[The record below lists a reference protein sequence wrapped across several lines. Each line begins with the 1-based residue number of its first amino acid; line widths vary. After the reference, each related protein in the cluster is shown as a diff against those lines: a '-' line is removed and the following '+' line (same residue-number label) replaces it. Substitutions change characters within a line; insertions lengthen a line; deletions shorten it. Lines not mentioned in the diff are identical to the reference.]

1 MSQMTG
7 RLKGYYVRFRVQD
20 VHLPDPSAVLHELH
34 GDDVLEGR
42 VVDLS
47 DSGEAGGTFVVI
59 EVRGLMR
66 PCIVAAD
73 RLLPATKRAWSH

>member
-1 MSQMTG
+1 MSPIAG

-20 VHLPDPSAVLHELH
+20 VHLPDPAAVLQELH
-34 GDDVLEGR
+34 GDEVLEGK

-59 EVRGLMR
+59 EVRGLLR

-73 RLLPATKRAWSH
+73 RLLPVTKRAWSH